1 MDCSPEIIH
10 DFEEREPISSESGE
24 VNKDLDDTSNDVDDT
39 SNDVDDTTNDG
50 PIIFEILRQLRDETT
65 ELPTIRHL
73 NNYLKELRRN
83 LEGQLGT
90 KICLQDFETIY
101 NENNTVPEDL
111 DQMFVPAFF
120 Y

>member
-39 SNDVDDTTNDG
+39 TNDG

-65 ELPTIRHL
+65 ELQTIRQL

-90 KICLQDFETIY
+90 KIASKTSKPFTMRITAYQKLLKSI
-101 NENNTVPEDL
+101 
-111 DQMFVPAFF
+111 
-120 Y
+120 

>member
-24 VNKDLDDTSNDVDDT
+24 VNKDLDDTSK
-39 SNDVDDTTNDG
+39 DVDDTTNDG
-50 PIIFEILRQLRDETT
+50 PIIFEILRQLRDEIT
-65 ELPTIRHL
+65 ELPTIRQI

-101 NENNTVPEDL
+101 NENNSVPEDL